1 MALSRIAAY
10 SNRTFQ
16 ALSVFVRARGADAP
30 YGQLSWEPDVVEND
44 YYRFRNLLG
53 N

>member
-1 MALSRIAAY
+1 MALSRLAAY
-10 SNRTFQ
+10 SNRTIE

-30 YGQLSWEPDVVEND
+30 YGQLSWEPGVVEDD
-44 YYRFRNLLG
+44 YYRFRNHLG

>member
-1 MALSRIAAY
+1 MALSRLAGY
-10 SNRTFQ
+10 SNRTLQ

-44 YYRFRNLLG
+44 YYRFRNQLA

>member
-1 MALSRIAAY
+1 MTLSRLAAY

-16 ALSVFVRARGADAP
+16 ALSVVLRARSADAP

-44 YYRFRNLLG
+44 YYRFRNHLG